1 MRLPLIV
8 PCLLSLLVTSRLGAQ
23 TAPPAASSPSPNV
36 VLILCD
42 DMGYG
47 DVGCYGSSTPTPNI
61 DGMAREGVR
70 FTDFYVG
77 QAVCTASRAALLTGC
92 YPNRISL
99 LGALGPKTKI
109 GINAD
114 ELTLAEMFKSRGYA
128 TAIFGKWHLGHLPQF
143 LPTRHGFDE
152 YFGIPYSNDM
162 WPKHPEGSYPPLPL
176 IEGEKV
182 VEYNPDQTKFTTEF
196 TQRAVAFIER
206 NKDHPFFL
214 YLPHPMPH
222 VPLHVSPERAGETGK
237 GLYADVIHEIDWSVG
252 QVLDTLKKNGLDE
265 RTMVIFMSDNGPW
278 TPYGDH
284 AGSSG
289 GLREAKGTSFE
300 GGVRVPCVVRWPGQV
315 PAGAECHEIAA
326 SIDFLPTLARL
337 IGATLPEGRTIDG
350 KDIGPLLRKPTA
362 TSSPHEAF
370 FIYWSRDLQAVRSGR
385 WKLHLPHKYR
395 HVIRAGS
402 GGKPGPTTQPAIKL
416 SLFDL
421 ETDPAEATDVAEKHP
436 DVVARLQKLAE
447 SCMEDLGDGR
457 TNRAGKGVRA
467 PGKAE
472 QE

>member
-1 MRLPLIV
+1 MRMWLIV
-8 PCLLSLLVTSRLGAQ
+8 LCLIPLLTNPVGAQ
-23 TAPPAASSPSPNV
+23 TAPAAAASPNV
-36 VLILCD
+36 VLIFCD

-47 DVGCYGSSTPTPNI
+47 DLGCYGSSTPTPNV

-92 YPNRISL
+92 YPNRVSL
-99 LGALGPKTKI
+99 LGALGPKATI
-109 GINAD
+109 GINKD

-162 WPKHPEGSYPPLPL
+162 WPKHPESTYPPLPL
-176 IEGEKV
+176 FEGEKV
-182 VEYNPDQTKFTTEF
+182 VETDPDQTKFTTQF
-196 TQRAVAFIER
+196 TERAISFIER

-222 VPLHVSPERAGETGK
+222 VPLHVSPARAGETGK

-252 QVLDTLKKNGLDE
+252 QILATLKRNGLDE

-315 PAGAECHEIAA
+315 PAGVECREVAA

-350 KDIGPLLRKPTA
+350 KDIGPLLREPTVVK
-362 TSSPHEAF
+362 SPHDAY
-370 FIYWSRDLQAVRSGR
+370 FIYWSTDLQAVRSGR
-385 WKLHLPHKYR
+385 WKLHLPHTYR
-395 HVIRAGS
+395 HVTRFGS
-402 GGKPGPTTQPAIKL
+402 GGKPGATTQPKIEL

-421 ETDPAEATDVAEKHP
+421 EADPAETTNVADQHP

-447 SCMEDLGDGR
+447 SCMDDLGDGR
-457 TNRAGKGVRA
+457 TNRTGKGVRA
-467 PGKAE
+467 SGKAE